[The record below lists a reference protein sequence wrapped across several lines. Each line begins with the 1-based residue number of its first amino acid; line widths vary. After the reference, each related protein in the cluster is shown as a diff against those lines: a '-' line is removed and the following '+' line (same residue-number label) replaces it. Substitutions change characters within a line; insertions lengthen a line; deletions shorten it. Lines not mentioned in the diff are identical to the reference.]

1 MQQMTL
7 ICEIPENQLLTNWSY
22 CFNLLGETTSMFWSV
37 NHSTLSNDNTFNYF
51 LSNMNCWVFLLS
63 SQYISVDCEEDL
75 LCILQ
80 NNLSCQVTIIFN
92 IYKSAK
98 YFMDENEKK

>member
-1 MQQMTL
+1 
-7 ICEIPENQLLTNWSY
+7 
-22 CFNLLGETTSMFWSV
+22 
-37 NHSTLSNDNTFNYF
+37 
-51 LSNMNCWVFLLS
+51 MNSWVFLLS
-63 SQYISVDCEEDL
+63 SQYNSVDCEEDL